1 MHSIINRRV
10 LLSTLAVLPIFQ
22 PLAAMAQQ
30 THLAGFNIHE
40 DVDLLRSVI
49 PDR

>member
-30 THLAGFNIHE
+30 TPPAASSE